1 MKKKDFDLFKKH
13 VVKWRD
19 LLGERGWSIKVDADK
34 IAEGRDAECS
44 YDILNRCALITIAD
58 NTEGAS
64 SKFLEA
70 TAMHEILELVM
81 ADIRSLMGEFYNENF
96 VDQQIHRVIRRLEN
110 ALK

>member
-1 MKKKDFDLFKKH
+1 MKKEDFDLFKKY
-13 VVKWRD
+13 VAEQRD
-19 LLGERGWSIKVDADK
+19 ILGARGWSLKVDADK
-34 IAEGRDAECS
+34 ITEDVDAECS
-44 YDILNRCALITIAD
+44 YDELNRCALITIAD

-70 TAMHEILELVM
+70 TARHEVLELIM

-96 VDQQIHRVIRRLEN
+96 VDQHIHCVIRKLEN